1 MKPLYRFLL
10 SLMLMLVG
18 FAQCVNAQIPIS
30 VGVHAGLNFSTPEIN
45 PPTYETFTRPGFC
58 SFTSLEF
65 GISDAGFIQI
75 EFGYIQKIAKS
86 NSTLLGRN
94 ISVIWKFD
102 YIEIPILLKA
112 KFGSSP
118 FKTYVLA
125 GPCIGI
131 SLKRKAELISGNQ
144 EDIFEDPNKE
154 VLFEDQNK
162 IIDIKKITEPT
173 DFVIYVGIGGEY
185 ELNEN
190 IKLTGDVRYSLGM
203 QDVKKS
209 IDVTW
214 RNSGY
219 QFSLGTR
226 FTL

>member
-1 MKPLYRFLL
+1 
-10 SLMLMLVG
+10 MLMLVG
-18 FAQCVNAQIPIS
+18 FAHYVSAQIPLS

-45 PPTYETFTRPGFC
+45 PPTSETFTRPGFG

-112 KFGSSP
+112 KFGSSS

-144 EDIFEDPNKE
+144 EDII
-154 VLFEDQNK
+154 EDQNQENVFEDNNR

-185 ELNEN
+185 RLNEYFA
-190 IKLTGDVRYSLGM
+190 LTADIRYSLGM

-219 QFSLGTR
+219 QFFIGTR